1 MASYNYNVQ
10 VPTLHEVDKT
20 IRSLADLK
28 IVNGHQYVTISASDG
43 RKLMQRVVN
52 QTPQAVEKVLARGQD
67 DIQEEDDTAPN
78 FIIVESKRLTERKR
92 SQFFGSE
99 YIYRQFEAGKY
110 EITSLKFYQA
120 ILAEFVGVFILTL
133 VVCGIGIALN
143 KNASKTPSINGALG
157 GGLTLGTMIWCM
169 NCISGGNLNPAISIA
184 LVVTNELLLIRG
196 IFYVLSQLLG
206 AYMGSVTLN
215 FLLPE
220 AVRSNVGLTLL
231 NQHVS
236 IAKGFGVEFMIT
248 FLLAITVFASIDKTR
263 KDLNGSIPLAIGLS
277 VTCGA
282 LFGVSFSAFF
292 QSLKK
297 ERKEIYLI

>member
-43 RKLMQRVVN
+43 RKLMQRIVN
-52 QTPQAVEKVLARGQD
+52 QTPQAVEKVLARGHD
-67 DIQEEDDTAPN
+67 DIQEEDVPN
-78 FIIVESKRLTERKR
+78 FIIVESKKLAERKR

-120 ILAEFVGVFILTL
+120 ILAEFIGVYILTL
-133 VVCGIGIALN
+133 VVCAIGISLN
-143 KNASKTPSINGALG
+143 KNNPSKTPSINGALG

-196 IFYVLSQLLG
+196 IFYIFSQLLG

-220 AVRSNVGLTLL
+220 AVRANVGLTLL
-231 NQHVS
+231 NQHIS

-263 KDLNGSIPLAIGLS
+263 KDLNGSIPLSIGLS

-282 LFGVSFSAFF
+282 LFGVSLSHLLRFSF
-292 QSLKK
+292 S
-297 ERKEIYLI
+297 IHYLIF